1 MLNHDLGA
9 SSRAALIRAN
19 LAKVAST
26 AQGEERSAKLKTK
39 TFHENIIIIIPDKQL
54 PLLKSSV
61 GWKYLFFQNMIRS
74 CHLKDNVFTHCQWSS
89 NEMKLGQ
96 IWKKTS
102 CSQTGSAWCS
112 WVSLVT
118 GCNLN
123 LSWQESPALLLLFY
137 YSAILSAMLLFSF
150 LEIYLLYNPRY
161 YPTNTLLFSNVLLQA
176 EIYSMI
182 STIST
187 ISIDGRKITQS
198 VIIMFWQRNIKCVLP
213 KL

>member
-1 MLNHDLGA
+1 M
-9 SSRAALIRAN
+9 SS
-19 LAKVAST
+19 
-26 AQGEERSAKLKTK
+26 QG
-39 TFHENIIIIIPDKQL
+39 H
-54 PLLKSSV
+54 
-61 GWKYLFFQNMIRS
+61 
-74 CHLKDNVFTHCQWSS
+74 VFTHCQWSS

-137 YSAILSAMLLFSF
+137 YSAILSPMLLFCF

-161 YPTNTLLFSNVLLQA
+161 YPTNTLLFSNALLQA

-187 ISIDGRKITQS
+187 ISTDGRKITHYSICHYIVLAERYKVCIAKALEPEQQS
-198 VIIMFWQRNIKCVLP
+198 PLHGSAETGGWTGKGKQHHCLAFYPAL
-213 KL
+213 L